1 MILNEKQIKRKEKI
15 ENNLL
20 QDVTDYKEKIEE
32 IKKSMDRKRKLI
44 SLKIAKVIMPYIIT
58 TFVTFGTFS
67 LLKATPF
74 HIDNIKKYLYYTK
87 EIDSLGNIKIE
98 SLYSDYEK
106 VENKLLWFSKWE
118 KQDDNTYKRTIK
130 EYDTGKLTSY
140 DIEELVNKYPN
151 GDYEKI
157 FDKISK
163 TKIETSSSV
172 SPEELKSGEYI
183 KGIISGKDKKDYIIE
198 KEEVER
204 DYLTTILYIFILF
217 SALGLC
223 DFYYASKREHRTIK
237 QEIEK
242 IVRESNNDEVLNA
255 KMNDLQR
262 KLKLK
267 EDLYNTFK
275 GGYDE

>member
-1 MILNEKQIKRKEKI
+1 MILNEKQTKRKEEI

-20 QDVTDYKEKIEE
+20 QDVTDYKENIEE
-32 IKKSMDRKRKLI
+32 LKKSMDRKRKLI

-67 LLKATPF
+67 LLKITPF
-74 HIDNIKKYLYYTK
+74 HTDNIKKYLYYTK
-87 EIDSLGNIKIE
+87 EFDSLGNIKVE

-183 KGIISGKDKKDYIIE
+183 KGIISGKDKGDYIIE
-198 KEEVER
+198 EEHVER
-204 DYLTTILYIFILF
+204 EHLTTILYIALLLC
-217 SALGLC
+217 ALGLC
-223 DFYYASKREHRTIK
+223 DFYYASKREYRTIK

-267 EDLYNTFK
+267 EDLYTTFK
-275 GGYDE
+275 GDCDE

>member
-44 SLKIAKVIMPYIIT
+44 SLKIAKFIMPYIIT

-130 EYDTGKLTSY
+130 EYDAGKLTSY

-223 DFYYASKREHRTIK
+223 DFYYASKREYRTIK

>member
-130 EYDTGKLTSY
+130 EYDAGKLTSY

-151 GDYEKI
+151 GDYEKV

-223 DFYYASKREHRTIK
+223 DFYYASKREYRTIK

-267 EDLYNTFK
+267 
-275 GGYDE
+275 

>member
-1 MILNEKQIKRKEKI
+1 MILNEKQTKRKEEI

-20 QDVTDYKEKIEE
+20 QNVTDYKENIEE
-32 IKKSMDRKRKLI
+32 LKKRMDRKRKLI

-67 LLKATPF
+67 LLKITPF
-74 HIDNIKKYLYYTK
+74 HTDNIKKYLYYTK
-87 EIDSLGNIKIE
+87 EIDSLGNIKVE

-106 VENKLLWFSKWE
+106 VENKLLWFGKWE

-151 GDYEKI
+151 GDYEKV

-183 KGIISGKDKKDYIIE
+183 KGIISGKDKGDYIIE

-223 DFYYASKREHRTIK
+223 DLYYTTKREYRTIK
-237 QEIEK
+237 QEIDK
-242 IVRESNNDEVLNA
+242 IVRDSTNDEELNV
-255 KMNDLQR
+255 KISNLQR

-267 EDLYNTFK
+267 EDLYTTFK
-275 GGYDE
+275 GDCDE